1 MTNLVRGQTQDFIFQ
16 NVYAGWR
23 DQSPVFENIAA
34 YLPSAEYTLTGAG
47 FRTQGAQVTPS
58 FLDVLGV
65 APQLGRNF
73 LPQEGRPG
81 GGKSVL
87 LTVAGGG
94 AQSLADREKPV
105 WTMEILKV
113 LPGQFGPTLGYLDD
127 NWMRIREE
135 AKRQGAVLSYH
146 RIAEQSTSE
155 SDPNIVLL
163 TEYKN
168 QDACDARGKLFATI
182 LKQFPRNFPGEL
194 LFYQHKDLYETVST
208 QVFEDYQDTHIA
220 EFRLVTKN

>member
-1 MTNLVRGQTQDFIFQ
+1 MEVRK
-16 NVYAGWR
+16 A
-23 DQSPVFENIAA
+23 SH
-34 YLPSAEYTLTGAG
+34 
-47 FRTQGAQVTPS
+47 
-58 FLDVLGV
+58 
-65 APQLGRNF
+65 
-73 LPQEGRPG
+73 
-81 GGKSVL
+81 
-87 LTVAGGG
+87 
-94 AQSLADREKPV
+94 REKPV

-113 LPGQFGPTLGYLDD
+113 LPGGFGPTLDYLDD

>member
-1 MTNLVRGQTQDFIFQ
+1 LSVPKKCASLFIAVAATVRPYIHGGVLMQRRIF
-16 NVYAGWR
+16 AGL
-23 DQSPVFENIAA
+23 FLF
-34 YLPSAEYTLTGAG
+34 YL
-47 FRTQGAQVTPS
+47 F
-58 FLDVLGV
+58 
-65 APQLGRNF
+65 
-73 LPQEGRPG
+73 
-81 GGKSVL
+81 
-87 LTVAGGG
+87 TVAGGG

-113 LPGQFGPTLGYLDD
+113 LPGEFGPTLGYLDD

-168 QDACDARGKLFATI
+168 QDAYDSRGKLFASI
-182 LKQFPRNFPGEL
+182 FKQFPRNFPGEL

-220 EFRLVTKN
+220 EFRLVTEN